1 MEQFDRVEPVL
12 MVRDVS
18 RALAFYAQLGFEE
31 VFRDDDHAPMF
42 AMVARDAACLAMQ
55 WHDYE
60 GVAGDRPVLRFPT
73 QDVDALSEEF
83 GGLSIAP
90 RSPRPAGAHVSST
103 CAIRMATACSST
115 PTCNSTLTS
124 MRFPQL
130 AAQRRTGHPRSRH

>member
-31 VFRDDDHAPMF
+31 VFRDDDHTPMF
-42 AMVARDAACLAMQ
+42 AMVARDGACLAMQ

-73 QDVDALSEEF
+73 RDVDALSVEF
-83 GGLSIAP
+83 GGI
-90 RSPRPAGAHVSST
+90 VD
-103 CAIRMATACSST
+103 
-115 PTCNSTLTS
+115 
-124 MRFPQL
+124 
-130 AAQRRTGHPRSRH
+130 RTGVTDTTWGTREFHVRDPDGNGLQFYADL

>member
-83 GGLSIAP
+83 AGVADRTEVTDTSWGTREFHVRDPDGNGLQFYAD
-90 RSPRPAGAHVSST
+90 
-103 CAIRMATACSST
+103 
-115 PTCNSTLTS
+115 L
-124 MRFPQL
+124 
-130 AAQRRTGHPRSRH
+130 

>member
-1 MEQFDRVEPVL
+1 MVQVMEVSPEDRVEQFDRVEPVL

-31 VFRDDDHAPMF
+31 VFRDDDHAPRF
-42 AMVARDAACLAMQ
+42 AMVARDAAWLAMQ

-83 GGLSIAP
+83 GGVVDRTEVTDTSWGT
-90 RSPRPAGAHVSST
+90 REFHVRDPDGNGLQFY
-103 CAIRMATACSST
+103 AD
-115 PTCNSTLTS
+115 L
-124 MRFPQL
+124 
-130 AAQRRTGHPRSRH
+130 

>member
-1 MEQFDRVEPVL
+1 

-31 VFRDDDHAPMF
+31 VFRDDDHTPKF

-83 GGLSIAP
+83 GGVADRTEVTDTSWGT
-90 RSPRPAGAHVSST
+90 REFHVRDPDGNGLQFY
-103 CAIRMATACSST
+103 AD
-115 PTCNSTLTS
+115 L
-124 MRFPQL
+124 
-130 AAQRRTGHPRSRH
+130 